1 VRRSFAHVPALP
13 CVTKR
18 SNVVRLP
25 SGLGRQGPNCKA
37 GRTIDRRG
45 VSRGIDARTF
55 FISARMVRVRLR
67 ARRRSVRFQ
76 RRVSVR
82 RDYSF
87 GNESVQVIE
96 VGAIAVR
103 PTLPPLTACQARNT
117 PPFLADLPAIE
128 PSADPL
134 RMQKAMRALIF
145 YNLNPLFAFTLGDV

>member
-1 VRRSFAHVPALP
+1 VRRSFADVPALP

-25 SGLGRQGPNCKA
+25 SRLGRQGPNCKA

-55 FISARMVRVRLR
+55 FISAPMVRVRLR

-103 PTLPPLTACQARNT
+103 PTLPPLTSCQARNT
-117 PPFLADLPAIE
+117 PPDLPAIE